1 MTHPQKPRRLPAP
14 KIPPGLRPLPP
25 RPSEPPAQN
34 HPHVARIVHL
44 IEQMAATSGLQA
56 PIIVKDWVGMLE
68 SGLKQW
74 PANLRSMALEG
85 QFIEDPPDI
94 QAIFRQA
101 RERYLRVSAD
111 RPAVYRQMQEAFS
124 EAFALLL
131 ESAAAGLEGLST
143 NPDVIGR
150 VVVTC
155 LNPGHR
161 SDWLR
166 YFPDWITAQTTA
178 QATLPEAH
186 ERVYLVLA
194 EAAWRARAA
203 GHTIALNPGH
213 NYEIWFEQIR
223 PYIEPLVIGPPLVSS
238 SVELLAAASQFPD
251 WALKTGLV
259 TFTFDPAL
267 EPLIGSLININVML
281 FGLNHYLL
289 AHCEALA
296 DIQAGLSAQLE
307 TDLASPSSG
316 YPPPAPADPALPPA
330 PAPRRRPATDQ
341 SFAELF
347 RRTSRR

>member
-1 MTHPQKPRRLPAP
+1 
-14 KIPPGLRPLPP
+14 
-25 RPSEPPAQN
+25 
-34 HPHVARIVHL
+34 VARIVHL

-56 PIIVKDWVGMLE
+56 PVIVKDWVGMLE

-101 RERYLRVSAD
+101 RERYLRVSAE

-131 ESAAAGLEGLST
+131 ESAAAGLEGINY

-155 LNPGHR
+155 LNPGYH
-161 SDWLR
+161 SPWWG
-166 YFPDWITAQTTA
+166 YFPDWRVAQTTA
-178 QATLPEAH
+178 QAALPEAH
-186 ERVYLVLA
+186 EWVYLVLA

-203 GHTIALNPGH
+203 GHTIELTPGH
-213 NYEIWFEQIR
+213 NYADWYGQIR
-223 PYIEPLVIGPPLVSS
+223 PYVEPLVIGPPLVSS

-251 WALKTGLV
+251 WPLKTGLV
-259 TFTFDPAL
+259 TFTWDPEL
-267 EPLIGSLININVML
+267 EPLIQSLININVML

-296 DIQAGLSAQLE
+296 DIQTQLAAQAE
-307 TDLASPSSG
+307 TDLASGPTGHQPS
-316 YPPPAPADPALPPA
+316 PPPASLALPPA
-330 PAPRRRPATDQ
+330 PVPRRRPATGQ

-347 RRTSRR
+347 RRPLDRK

>member
-1 MTHPQKPRRLPAP
+1 MTHHPKPRRLPAP

-25 RPSEPPAQN
+25 RPAAQPVDD

-44 IEQMAATSGLQA
+44 IEQMAATSSLS
-56 PIIVKDWVGMLE
+56 PLVILKDWVGMLE

-111 RPAVYRQMQEAFS
+111 RPAVYRQMQEAFA

-131 ESAAAGLEGLST
+131 ESAAGGLEEIGY

-161 SDWLR
+161 SDWWR
-166 YFPDWITAQTTA
+166 YFPDWITVQTTA
-178 QATLPEAH
+178 QAALPEAH
-186 ERVYLVLA
+186 EWVYLVLA

-203 GHTIALNPGH
+203 GHSVELEPGV
-213 NYEIWFEQIR
+213 NYEIWYEQIR
-223 PYIEPLVIGPPLVSS
+223 PYVEPLVIGPPLVSS

-281 FGLNHYLL
+281 FGLNGYLL
-289 AHCEALA
+289 AHCEAFA
-296 DIQAGLSAQLE
+296 DIQAQLSAQAE
-307 TDLASPSSG
+307 TDLASGPTGHQPS
-316 YPPPAPADPALPPA
+316 PPPAGLP
-330 PAPRRRPATDQ
+330 PAPRRRPASGQ

-347 RRTSRR
+347 RRGPK